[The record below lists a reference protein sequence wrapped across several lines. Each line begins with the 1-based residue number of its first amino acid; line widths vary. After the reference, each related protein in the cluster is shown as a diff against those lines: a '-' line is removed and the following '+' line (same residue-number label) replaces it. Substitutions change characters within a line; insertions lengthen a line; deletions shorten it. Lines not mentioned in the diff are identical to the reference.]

1 MKTLT
6 IIAYIS
12 LTAIYSALAQDSVA
26 VEGKVIETASKAGI
40 GAFTVKAYPAESL
53 GNSSA
58 FVSSTSKAVAQTLT
72 RVDGTYS
79 LTVPKDYKTVIL
91 QFEKLSYFSVPQ
103 QQTVTLAPPK
113 TAVPDVAGV
122 KYGYGRIVAT
132 NDVLDAFQI
141 REASFNAMDPN
152 LQPSE
157 RRKFIESDLESL
169 KKAGVDS
176 ATIKA
181 VQTKFLPP

>member
-26 VEGKVIETASKAGI
+26 VEGKVIETTKKAGI
-40 GAFTVKAYPAESL
+40 GAFTVKAYSTESP
-53 GNSSA
+53 GTPGASVSRNS
-58 FVSSTSKAVAQTLT
+58 KPLAQTLT
-72 RVDGTYS
+72 LADGTYS
-79 LTVPKDYKTVIL
+79 LTISAGFKAVIL